1 MPGIWEKK
9 KMPLCPKSAFIIF
22 PLYPYLPGGSFG
34 MPSQHAPVT
43 FIEYLVFPSKLFQS
57 DIFELY
63 SDGACLN
70 IYMQEFHL
78 FKVCVL
84 WGAPGGSATWG
95 SSLTTGSQL

>member
-9 KMPLCPKSAFIIF
+9 KMPWCPKLAFIIF
-22 PLYPYLPGGSFG
+22 TSYPYLPRGCFG
-34 MPSQHAPVT
+34 MPSQQAAVT

-70 IYMQEFHL
+70 I
-78 FKVCVL
+78 
-84 WGAPGGSATWG
+84 
-95 SSLTTGSQL
+95 

>member
-9 KMPLCPKSAFIIF
+9 KMPLCPKSAFIVF
-22 PLYPYLPGGSFG
+22 PLYTYLPGGSFG
-34 MPSQHAPVT
+34 MPSQHAAVT

-78 FKVCVL
+78 FKVFAL
-84 WGAPGGSATWG
+84 LGGSRGFCHMGEW
-95 SSLTTGSQL
+95 LNYW